1 MKASVTAELLLL
13 VAIAAVAYLLYVQQQ
28 QLTDLELQV
37 DRVRG
42 AVGSLAPP
50 PVSEP
55 VVRAEPKVEPEP
67 GAQA

>member
-1 MKASVTAELLLL
+1 MKATVTAELLLL

-28 QLTDLELQV
+28 QLADLELEL

-50 PVSEP
+50 PVK
-55 VVRAEPKVEPEP
+55 AEPEVRTEP

>member
-1 MKASVTAELLLL
+1 MVKASVTAELLLL

-28 QLTDLELQV
+28 QLADLELEL

-42 AVGSLAPP
+42 AVGSLAPL
-50 PVSEP
+50 PVK
-55 VVRAEPKVEPEP
+55 AEPEVRTEP